1 MPRPWP
7 GPRRSDS
14 VESYLQGTRVLA
26 LVAVL
31 ALLGGIVSDTVAER
45 FWERHALLAGLAA
58 SVTVV
63 MLSVAIVNEALEL
76 RRRRRWR
83 VLAQYVMLQLVG
95 NARSIWT
102 GVAELAALMPSDVDT
117 TAALENGSRAVR
129 DTPRLTEAVEDV
141 VAAPD
146 LRRLLQESI
155 GRFMTEG
162 DELLGRWAAVM
173 LNADAYAELIDR
185 HVELASELFSLDG
198 RLNST
203 DPSIRDGHRRR
214 SSLSHPA
221 LQIEGDIDDQHLV
234 ARVVAIAQLAEEL
247 DRLTLEVAGRIVPVQ
262 WWGQRLGTTPPAWT
276 AAPRPERAERPPP
289 GRFSQ

>member
-7 GPRRSDS
+7 GPRRPDS
-14 VESYLQGTRVLA
+14 AESYLQGTRVLA

-58 SVTVV
+58 SVIVV
-63 MLSVAIVNEALEL
+63 MLSVAILNEALEL

-117 TAALENGSRAVR
+117 RAALENGSCAARE
-129 DTPRLTEAVEDV
+129 TPRLTEAVEDV
-141 VAAPD
+141 VAAPE
-146 LRRLLQESI
+146 LRRLLHESI

-162 DELLGRWAAVM
+162 DELIGRWAAVM

-185 HVELASELFSLDG
+185 HVELASELFWLDG
-198 RLNST
+198 LLNST
-203 DPSIRDGHRRR
+203 DPRSETDTDGEAAAAIPR
-214 SSLSHPA
+214 SRSKAISMTRTSWPASWRSHNSP
-221 LQIEGDIDDQHLV
+221 
-234 ARVVAIAQLAEEL
+234 RS
-247 DRLTLEVAGRIVPVQ
+247 
-262 WWGQRLGTTPPAWT
+262 WT
-276 AAPRPERAERPPP
+276 D
-289 GRFSQ
+289 

>member
-1 MPRPWP
+1 MARPWP

-14 VESYLQGTRVLA
+14 VESYLQGTRLLA

-31 ALLGGIVSDTVAER
+31 ALLGGIVSDSVGGR
-45 FWERHALLAGLAA
+45 FWERHALVAGLAA
-58 SVTVV
+58 SVIVV
-63 MLSVAIVNEALEL
+63 MLSVAILNEALEL

-95 NARSIWT
+95 NARSSWT
-102 GVAELAALMPSDVDT
+102 GVAELAALMPSDAGT
-117 TAALENGSRAVR
+117 TEALESGSRAVR
-129 DTPRLTEAVEDV
+129 DTQRLTEAVEDV
-141 VAAPD
+141 VAAPE
-146 LRRLLQESI
+146 LRRLLKESI
-155 GRFMTEG
+155 HRSVTDG
-162 DELLGRWAAVM
+162 DQLLGRWAGVM

-185 HVELASELFSLDG
+185 HVELASELFWLDG
-198 RLNST
+198 LLNST
-203 DPSIRDGHRRR
+203 DPTIGDGHKRR

-262 WWGQRLGTTPPAWT
+262 WWGQRLGTRPPAWT
-276 AAPRPERAERPPP
+276 APPPPERAERPPS
-289 GRFSQ
+289 G